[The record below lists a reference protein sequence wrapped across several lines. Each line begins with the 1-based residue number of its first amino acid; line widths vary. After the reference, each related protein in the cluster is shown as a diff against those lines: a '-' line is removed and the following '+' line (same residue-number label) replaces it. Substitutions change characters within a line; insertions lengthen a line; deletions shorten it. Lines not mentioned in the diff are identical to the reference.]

1 MAPVALFILSVLAHL
16 VVLHSA
22 EYSKEEPA
30 KHCPALSCIYGA
42 VPISFPFKSTGDP
55 PECGL
60 FTVDCSET
68 DRPKIQLKEGG
79 YWYEFQGSLF
89 SRSISINDSDLADR
103 LKKDRCNDGVFD
115 DLSLPSAFPIPE
127 VPLFTHNLTLFKCNT
142 TLDKNSYPQLNHGC
156 RNANHTYYT
165 ASFSSSLTNPPPPW
179 CATIQVPMRP
189 FHPKT
194 FSSLTAEFSLQV
206 EARKCYQCIES
217 KGECLVEEGKYK
229 CTAREKGA
237 RDQQHQQQSLFPLS
251 GARDKQLKLKLE
263 LVGAA
268 SVIVVLVVVCCFFW
282 KKRIQKHQIVEAFLR
297 SYGPLQV
304 QRHSYSEVKKMTN
317 SFKEKLGQGGYGAV
331 YKGKLKD
338 GRLVAVKVLTKLKGD
353 GEEFMN
359 EVAAI
364 SPTSHVNIVS
374 LLGYCFEG
382 SKRALIYE
390 FMPNGSLEKFIFD
403 ASTPKNDHHHLGW
416 ETLDQISLGIARGLE
431 YLHRGCNTRI
441 LHFDIKPHNILLSE
455 KFTPKIS
462 DFGLAKICNRN
473 ESIVSMLGARGT
485 AGYIAPE
492 VFSRN
497 FGNVSHKSD
506 VYSYGMMLSEMVG
519 GRRNIDTEAENTS
532 EIYFPHWIYQRLERD
547 EELGLQ
553 SVTNEEDKVR
563 ARKMIIVSLWCIQT
577 DPSNRPA
584 IREVIDMLEGN
595 VDSLQIPPKPYLSS
609 PPKSPV
615 DSSTTL
621 VSIR

>member
-1 MAPVALFILSVLAHL
+1 MSSPSPQLLNTSAPSLLELE
-16 VVLHSA
+16 VVEL
-22 EYSKEEPA
+22 EWWLE
-30 KHCPALSCIYGA
+30 G
-42 VPISFPFKSTGDP
+42 T
-55 PECGL
+55 CGCDKNAYCT
-60 FTVDCSET
+60 TVVSPNGTEGYRCNC
-68 DRPKIQLKEGG
+68 KEGFGGDG
-79 YWYEFQGSLF
+79 YVAGL
-89 SRSISINDSDLADR
+89 
-103 LKKDRCNDGVFD
+103 
-115 DLSLPSAFPIPE
+115 
-127 VPLFTHNLTLFKCNT
+127 
-142 TLDKNSYPQLNHGC
+142 GC
-156 RNANHTYYT
+156 RKVHIAGDT
-165 ASFSSSLTNPPPPW
+165 
-179 CATIQVPMRP
+179 
-189 FHPKT
+189 
-194 FSSLTAEFSLQV
+194 
-206 EARKCYQCIES
+206 
-217 KGECLVEEGKYK
+217 
-229 CTAREKGA
+229 
-237 RDQQHQQQSLFPLS
+237 
-251 GARDKQLKLKLE
+251 QLKLKLG
-263 LVGAA
+263 LGIGLGFSTLLA
-268 SVIVVLVVVCCFFW
+268 ICIFLLLLC
-282 KKRIQKHQIVEAFLR
+282 KQKRSGLCYRRPSCLLFLLERVNPKHQIVEAFLR
-297 SYGPLQV
+297 SYGQLQA

-364 SPTSHVNIVS
+364 SRTSHVNIVS
-374 LLGYCFEG
+374 LLGYCFEH
-382 SKRALIYE
+382 SKGALIYE

-462 DFGLAKICNRN
+462 DFGLAKICNKN

-497 FGNVSHKSD
+497 FGKVSHKSD

-519 GRRNIDTEAENTS
+519 GRRNIDTEVENTS
-532 EIYFPHWIYQRLERD
+532 EIYFPHWIYQRLERNA
-547 EELGLQ
+547 ELGLR

-584 IREVIDMLEGN
+584 MKEVIDMLEGS

-609 PPKSPV
+609 PPKSQA

-621 VSIR
+621 VSIQ

>member
-22 EYSKEEPA
+22 EA
-30 KHCPALSCIYGA
+30 KHCPVQFCSSAGN
-42 VPISFPFKSTGDP
+42 ISFPFKSTGDP

-60 FTVDCSET
+60 FTVDCSDPE
-68 DRPKIQLKEGG
+68 RPRIQLKGGG
-79 YWYEFQGSLF
+79 YWHEFQGSLA
-89 SRSISINDSDLADR
+89 STSIFIKDRDLAGR
-103 LKKDRCNDGVFD
+103 LEKDHCNDGAFD
-115 DLSLPSAFPIPE
+115 ELSLPSASPIPG
-127 VPLFTHNLTLFKCNT
+127 VSLSTLNLTLIKCNI
-142 TLDKNSYPQLNHGC
+142 LDKNSSPQPKDGC
-156 RNANHTYYT
+156 GNAYHTYYIN
-165 ASFSSSLTNPPPPW
+165 SSNNNLPNPLPPR
-179 CATIQVPMRP
+179 CETIQVPMRP
-189 FHPKT
+189 SQPNMS
-194 FSSLTAEFSLQV
+194 SSLTAEFYLHVSAP
-206 EARKCYQCIES
+206 ECFQCTES
-217 KGECLVEEGKYK
+217 KGECLVLEGKFK
-229 CTAREKGA
+229 CAKG
-237 RDQQHQQQSLFPLS
+237 
-251 GARDKQLKLKLE
+251 DKQLNLKLGV
-263 LVGAA
+263 VGAA
-268 SVIVVLVVVCCFFW
+268 SVIIVLVVVCCFFW

-304 QRHSYSEVKKMTN
+304 QRHSYSEVKKMTD

-338 GRLVAVKVLTKLKGD
+338 GRLVAVKVLTQLKGD

-359 EVAAI
+359 EVATI
-364 SPTSHVNIVS
+364 SRTSHVNIVS

-441 LHFDIKPHNILLSE
+441 LHFDIKPHNILLNE
-455 KFTPKIS
+455 KYTPKIS

-485 AGYIAPE
+485 PGYIAPE

-497 FGNVSHKSD
+497 FGKVSHKSD
-506 VYSYGMMLSEMVG
+506 VYSYGMMLSKMVG
-519 GRRNIDTEAENTS
+519 GTRNIDTEAENTS

-577 DPSNRPA
+577 DPSNRPSMK
-584 IREVIDMLEGN
+584 EVIDMLEGS
-595 VDSLQIPPKPYLSS
+595 VDSLHIPPKPYLSS
-609 PPKSPV
+609 LPKSPADSSSPPKSPA

-621 VSIR
+621 VSMQ

>member
-1 MAPVALFILSVLAHL
+1 MQFLLL
-16 VVLHSA
+16 
-22 EYSKEEPA
+22 
-30 KHCPALSCIYGA
+30 
-42 VPISFPFKSTGDP
+42 
-55 PECGL
+55 
-60 FTVDCSET
+60 
-68 DRPKIQLKEGG
+68 
-79 YWYEFQGSLF
+79 
-89 SRSISINDSDLADR
+89 
-103 LKKDRCNDGVFD
+103 
-115 DLSLPSAFPIPE
+115 
-127 VPLFTHNLTLFKCNT
+127 
-142 TLDKNSYPQLNHGC
+142 
-156 RNANHTYYT
+156 
-165 ASFSSSLTNPPPPW
+165 
-179 CATIQVPMRP
+179 
-189 FHPKT
+189 
-194 FSSLTAEFSLQV
+194 
-206 EARKCYQCIES
+206 
-217 KGECLVEEGKYK
+217 
-229 CTAREKGA
+229 
-237 RDQQHQQQSLFPLS
+237 QSLFPFLLIASFLS
-251 GARDKQLKLKLE
+251 INVELSLCQNDQQFTNCSSELNCGSVGGISYPFWGENRASYCGQPGFEIQCLDNVPVFNMKGVSYRILQMNTTTNSWTVKVARNDYWGSICNPTFVNTTLNFSLFDYVSTYTNMTFYYQCPTTITLPNIQSCNTSSVFYLTRSMTSVNCTYEVIVPVYTTAALAIEAGQTTRITDAVDGGFSLQLQIDNDQCDKCLGSGGQCGFNTSTNSGFSCFCADQAYASTCYGTSNSRDKQLKLKLG

-268 SVIVVLVVVCCFFW
+268 FVVVVLVVVCCFFW
-282 KKRIQKHQIVEAFLR
+282 NKRIQKHQIVEAFLR
-297 SYGPLQV
+297 SHGPLEV

-353 GEEFMN
+353 GEEFIN

-364 SPTSHVNIVS
+364 SRTSHVNIVS
-374 LLGYCFEG
+374 LLGYCFEC

-390 FMPNGSLEKFIFD
+390 FMPNGSLEKFIFN
-403 ASTPKNDHHHLGW
+403 ASNPKNDHHHLGW

-441 LHFDIKPHNILLSE
+441 LHFDIKPHNILLNE

-492 VFSRN
+492 LFSRN
-497 FGNVSHKSD
+497 FGKVSHKSD
-506 VYSYGMMLSEMVG
+506 VYSYGMMLSEIVG
-519 GRRNIDTEAENTS
+519 GRRNIDTEVENTS
-532 EIYFPHWIYQRLERD
+532 EIYFPHWIYQRLKRD

-584 IREVIDMLEGN
+584 MKEVIDMLEGS

-609 PPKSPV
+609 PPKSPA

-621 VSIR
+621 VSIQ

>member
-1 MAPVALFILSVLAHL
+1 MASVALFILSVLAHL

-22 EYSKEEPA
+22 EYSAEEPS
-30 KHCPALSCIYGA
+30 KHCPGQFCSDIAGN
-42 VPISFPFKSTGDP
+42 ISFPFKSHEDP

-60 FTVDCSET
+60 FTVNCSEP

-79 YWYEFQGSLF
+79 YWYEFQGYLF
-89 SRSISINDSDLADR
+89 SPSISINDRDLAFR
-103 LKKDRCNDGVFD
+103 LENDRCDDGVFD
-115 DLSLPSAFPIPE
+115 DLNIIFL
-127 VPLFTHNLTLFKCNT
+127 VYVNNT
-142 TLDKNSYPQLNHGC
+142 TLDKNSYPQLNYGC
-156 RNANHTYYT
+156 GNANHTYYT
-165 ASFSSSLTNPPPPW
+165 ASFSSSLPNPLLPG
-179 CATIQVPMRP
+179 CATIQAPMRP
-189 FHPKT
+189 FKPKT
-194 FSSLTAEFSLQV
+194 FSSLTAEFNL
-206 EARKCYQCIES
+206 ETPECFQCSES
-217 KGECLVEEGKYK
+217 KGECRFEEGNFK
-229 CTAREKGA
+229 CAK
-237 RDQQHQQQSLFPLS
+237 
-251 GARDKQLKLKLE
+251 
-263 LVGAA
+263 VGAA

-282 KKRIQKHQIVEAFLR
+282 KKRIQKHQIVEAFLKN
-297 SYGPLQV
+297 YGPLQV

-364 SPTSHVNIVS
+364 SRTSHVNIVS

-485 AGYIAPE
+485 PGYIVPE

-497 FGNVSHKSD
+497 FGKVSHKSD

-532 EIYFPHWIYQRLERD
+532 EIYFPHWIYQRLEQD

-577 DPSNRPA
+577 DPSKRPA
-584 IREVIDMLEGN
+584 MKEVIDMLEGS
-595 VDSLQIPPKPYLSS
+595 VDLLQIPPKPYLSS
-609 PPKSPV
+609 PPKSPA

-621 VSIR
+621 VSIQ